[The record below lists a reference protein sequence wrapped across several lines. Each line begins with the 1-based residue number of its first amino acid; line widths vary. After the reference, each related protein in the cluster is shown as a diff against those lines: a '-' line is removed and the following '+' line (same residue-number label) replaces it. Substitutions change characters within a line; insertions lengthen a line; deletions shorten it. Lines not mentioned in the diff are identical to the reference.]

1 MIAPAGTSASGF
13 FLFTCVVA
21 RKMLCCWQLRSNR
34 PSMKSRRLLLVE
46 DDEFLARLL
55 KEKLEQERCQVTLAV
70 DGQRALD
77 ALKTAPLPEVVILD
91 LILPVVDGFE
101 VLQNIRSND
110 DPAVKALPVIVLSN
124 LGSAPDIQRVR
135 DLGANEYLVKAQ
147 MTPGE
152 IVDHVLRF
160 TK

>member
-1 MIAPAGTSASGF
+1 
-13 FLFTCVVA
+13 
-21 RKMLCCWQLRSNR
+21 
-34 PSMKSRRLLLVE
+34 MKPRRLLLVE

-55 KEKLEQERCQVTLAV
+55 KEKLEQERYQVTLAV
-70 DGQRALD
+70 DGQQALD
-77 ALKTAPLPEVVILD
+77 ALRQPPLPEVVILD

-101 VLQNIRSND
+101 VLQNIRTND
-110 DPAVKALPVIVLSN
+110 DAAIKSLPVIVLSN

-147 MTPGE
+147 MTPRE
-152 IVDHVLRF
+152 IVEHVVRF